1 MLRCYTTWSLLPQI
15 WGKFKQGILV
25 TTEGLTWAPTLPS
38 HSHLQAFL
46 QTAVLALVSVV
57 LVNGAV
63 PIATALVCQIP
74 PDTTF
79 EEGLASFTSKLSVM
93 FSTGFISA
101 NHTFNLLL
109 SPTVFLR
116 TGRRDSLGRP
126 AGQVSA
132 VAPRRYG
139 QCRHAILY
147 FATLWC
153 NNSFVYCPK
162 ARVQKVLAL
171 HTGRVVFASCESPRL
186 AML

>member
-1 MLRCYTTWSLLPQI
+1 M
-15 WGKFKQGILV
+15 

-79 EEGLASFTSKLSVM
+79 EEGLAPFTSKLSIM

-109 SPTVFLR
+109 SPTVFFR

-139 QCRHAILY
+139 QCRHATLY
-147 FATLWC
+147 FRHYDATTLL
-153 NNSFVYCPK
+153 FT
-162 ARVQKVLAL
+162 VLQ
-171 HTGRVVFASCESPRL
+171 HASRRCWHFTQGVLSLRAANHL
-186 AML
+186 A

>member
-1 MLRCYTTWSLLPQI
+1 M
-15 WGKFKQGILV
+15 V

-57 LVNGAV
+57 LVNGTV

-74 PDTTF
+74 SDTAF
-79 EEGLASFTSKLSVM
+79 EEGLTSFTSKLSVM

-109 SPTVFLR
+109 SPAVFFR

-132 VAPRRYG
+132 VPPRRYG
-139 QCRHAILY
+139 QCRHATLY
-147 FATLWC
+147 FNDTMMQQLL
-153 NNSFVYCPK
+153 FT
-162 ARVQKVLAL
+162 VQKHASRKCCDFTQGVLSLRAAN
-171 HTGRVVFASCESPRL
+171 HL
-186 AML
+186 A